1 MMSYPHAEVE
11 RAVSSRFYHISAR
24 AHLDGVLRD
33 VLAAFAPADHQASL
47 STNAASLHMCP
58 LFLALM
64 YSYLSCS
71 HALSAGL

>member
-47 STNAASLHMCP
+47 STKAVSLHMCP
-58 LFLALM
+58 LFLTLM
-64 YSYLSCS
+64 HSCLLRS
-71 HALSAGL
+71 DASSAGL